1 MASVLWNME
10 EDNRVKRLSGKTV
23 MMHKHN
29 TLTGQY
35 ASKELNATASSHIK
49 FLKVL
54 KKCGS
59 ISQSNDK
66 GDKRLAATLAV
77 GSCYKCVV
85 NLRVGPGGRENIQE
99 REENSR
105 DDDIRMRMA
114 VSRLNCTDILEF
126 LDSPV
131 TDVKV
136 AAIGHG
142 CAFFWL
148 LDLGWTGRLIEVEN
162 LVEEKSRR
170 KPRVVDGTVALLE
183 AERRIS
189 TGRNHSSTRRI
200 IRRQL
205 DKLSSSFS
213 RSTLSVPS
221 CHATRR
227 KHDDWDTDTLPKPIQ
242 ERSRCRSRVRVTD
255 PPCLPY
261 CCDGVSNTYGSC
273 ACKLITAHLS
283 AGEVTE
289 LAGDLTIKAK
299 RKLLTPRNIM
309 LAIANDEELQKGF
322 SSIVLPFSGVVP
334 RFNKAM
340 LSGKPSTSRSSHS
353 LPPQR
358 SNAPKHPVAPV
369 SVLSQRIIA
378 KQTTLCVVRGSVTNA
393 RGDVVVHP
401 TASSMSFSGQVG
413 SALLRVGGQGLAS
426 IAQESYDQHGPLEL
440 DGVRLTHAVG
450 LGCPYVLHCN
460 SPSYNSS
467 DTHQSVVRL
476 TRVIEKCLEICDAN
490 NLRELVLPSVGSGG
504 CHYPKQLAA
513 ETILRA
519 IKTYCDAHFETTIL
533 TAVYFV
539 LYDQESISVYTA
551 ELARLV

>member
-1 MASVLWNME
+1 MTRSKAERSGLTFPVARIWRYM
-10 EDNRVKRLSGKTV
+10 KRHYS
-23 MMHKHN
+23 
-29 TLTGQY
+29 
-35 ASKELNATASSHIK
+35 
-49 FLKVL
+49 F
-54 KKCGS
+54 
-59 ISQSNDK
+59 
-66 GDKRLAATLAV
+66 
-77 GSCYKCVV
+77 
-85 NLRVGPGGRENIQE
+85 
-99 REENSR
+99 
-105 DDDIRMRMA
+105 
-114 VSRLNCTDILEF
+114 
-126 LDSPV
+126 
-131 TDVKV
+131 
-136 AAIGHG
+136 
-142 CAFFWL
+142 
-148 LDLGWTGRLIEVEN
+148 
-162 LVEEKSRR
+162 RR
-170 KPRVVDGTVALLE
+170 
-183 AERRIS
+183 RRIS
-189 TGRNHSSTRRI
+189 
-200 IRRQL
+200 
-205 DKLSSSFS
+205 
-213 RSTLSVPS
+213 
-221 CHATRR
+221 
-227 KHDDWDTDTLPKPIQ
+227 
-242 ERSRCRSRVRVTD
+242 
-255 PPCLPY
+255 
-261 CCDGVSNTYGSC
+261 
-273 ACKLITAHLS
+273 ITASVYLT
-283 AGEVTE
+283 AVMEYLTREVTE

-358 SNAPKHPVAPV
+358 SLSQTKMGKTKRMTSSNAPKHPVAPV